1 MPLHTPSTYHTSASS
16 DLNRQSHS
24 KVICQSRRDRT

>member
-16 DLNRQSHS
+16 DLNRHS